1 MGVLVFKHSNNDT
14 EKIEVV
20 FNSLEGFDSSS
31 YQGIME
37 QVNESRQF
45 YIKTFSKDD
54 QSISI
59 VYSFLSFHSEIQDL
73 ILEKVHEL
81 KNFLTIIVSSNLLV
95 MKLKKKGKLE
105 EKSEMVTSSLS
116 DIEVTVQ
123 NIIVLLNS
131 LKNIDQLVEKK
142 YTTRICDL
150 LEFSEN
156 SLKKLVS
163 NDRVNLEIKV
173 DSDLKEA
180 RQIVES
186 IGILPSQVLVNLVKN
201 AYFSIMSNDRE
212 DKNIVVQVSVL
223 DDKFLSV
230 RVSDNGDGVPEE
242 NISKIFQSKFTTKG
256 ERGSGLGLS
265 LSKKYLEMSGGSI
278 SYNESSMGGAE
289 FSFSLPIRDK

>member
-1 MGVLVFKHSNNDT
+1 M
-14 EKIEVV
+14 
-20 FNSLEGFDSSS
+20 LE
-31 YQGIME
+31 
-37 QVNESRQF
+37 
-45 YIKTFSKDD
+45 SK
-54 QSISI
+54 
-59 VYSFLSFHSEIQDL
+59 
-73 ILEKVHEL
+73 
-81 KNFLTIIVSSNLLV
+81 
-95 MKLKKKGKLE
+95 
-105 EKSEMVTSSLS
+105 
-116 DIEVTVQ
+116 
-123 NIIVLLNS
+123 
-131 LKNIDQLVEKK
+131 KNIDQLVEKK

-212 DKNIVVQVSVL
+212 DKSIVVQVSVL

>member
-212 DKNIVVQVSVL
+212 DKSIVVQVSVL